1 MKKKKVYIKSN
12 KKKKSALLHLVYT
25 MKFIKLVHG
34 FSASYS
40 NSRGKNTSS
49 QSEMCLADL

>member
-1 MKKKKVYIKSN
+1 MKKKVYIKSN